1 MNRKKYFKVLR
12 TEGVGVFP
20 NCDFIKYV
28 RKSRLDDF
36 PIFSIEYPNGDNP
49 LYFIVSNLIVNTKPG
64 YTLKSSEIE
73 YIPLPEDYLSFDGI
87 SSIANDL
94 VPVKPMDA
102 PTGKL
107 YYIDYV
113 YESFD
118 ERLLLML

>member
-12 TEGVGVFP
+12 TEGVGVLP
-20 NCDFIKYV
+20 NCDYIKYV

-36 PIFSIEYPNGDNP
+36 PIFSIEYPDGDNP

-102 PTGKL
+102 PNGTL
-107 YYIDYV
+107 FYIDVV
-113 YESFD
+113 YDNPD

>member
-20 NCDFIKYV
+20 NCDYIKYV
-28 RKSRLDDF
+28 RKSRLDNF
-36 PIFSIEYPNGDNP
+36 PIFSIEYPDGDSP

-64 YTLKSSEIE
+64 YTLISSEIE
-73 YIPLPEDYLSFDGI
+73 YIPLPEDYLRFDGI

-102 PTGKL
+102 PNGTL
-107 YYIDYV
+107 FYIDVV
-113 YESFD
+113 YDNPD